1 VCPAS
6 PTRSV
11 AGAVSLVVRRAS
23 SAALGASSERTLAQP
38 EGPYHE
44 AASRRHPAKKPR
56 RESRAELALSELCSK
71 LGYCIPPDEQ
81 EAILANPP
89 ADEEAFVDAVLI
101 AEGRDLNVVLRQ
113 ERRPMLDIVT
123 KWGVYDRANRAGASG
138 NGVRS

>member
-1 VCPAS
+1 V
-6 PTRSV
+6 
-11 AGAVSLVVRRAS
+11 
-23 SAALGASSERTLAQP
+23 
-38 EGPYHE
+38 
-44 AASRRHPAKKPR
+44 SRRHPAKNPR